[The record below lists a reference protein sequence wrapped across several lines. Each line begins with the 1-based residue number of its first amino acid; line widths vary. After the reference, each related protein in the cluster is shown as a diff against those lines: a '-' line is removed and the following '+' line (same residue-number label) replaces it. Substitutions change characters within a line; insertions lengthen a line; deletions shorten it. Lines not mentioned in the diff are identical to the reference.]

1 MPVIPQRSWILK
13 WNNKIKLSDNRSII
27 WGTGTALLWEK
38 IIVSKFILWEKK
50 KAKIE
55 WAKNTI

>member
-1 MPVIPQRSWILK
+1 M
-13 WNNKIKLSDNRSII
+13 
-27 WGTGTALLWEK
+27 WGTGTALIWEK

>member
-1 MPVIPQRSWILK
+1 M
-13 WNNKIKLSDNRSII
+13 

-38 IIVSKFILWEKK
+38 IIVSTFIPREKK

-55 WAKNTI
+55 RAKSTI